1 MTCFCR
7 KHITLQWLKNMNT
20 HPLCNSQLCLEAKT
34 TNGSDRNR
42 VSVISITLTKEIRSG
57 HSTTSTLG
65 TQ

>member
-1 MTCFCR
+1 MVE
-7 KHITLQWLKNMNT
+7 KHEHPSSLQF
-20 HPLCNSQLCLEAKT
+20 SVVLEAKT
-34 TNGSDRNR
+34 TNGSDRNQ